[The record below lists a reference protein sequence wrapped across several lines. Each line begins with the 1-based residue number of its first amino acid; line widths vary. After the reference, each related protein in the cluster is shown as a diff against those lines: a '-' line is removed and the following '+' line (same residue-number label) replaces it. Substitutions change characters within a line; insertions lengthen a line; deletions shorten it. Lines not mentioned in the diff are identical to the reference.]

1 MDVNKFFSE
10 LDKLFAENKISQVG
24 EYMDKALSEA
34 NEEKDA
40 GAMLT
45 IYNEQIGFYRT
56 TGEHEKALYYCEQAE
71 KLSCSM
77 GIQETIP
84 YATTLL
90 NIATENRA
98 AGRTG
103 QAFGYYDKV
112 LEIYKKNLQ
121 PDDMLFASYY
131 NNLALACQEIQDYGR
146 AVDNLRKALDIA
158 KSHPDAGVEIATTYA
173 NLGESLIRAGE
184 IDEAVANLQEAI
196 KLFETMEEFGTHYS
210 AALSG
215 MAEACYRKGDYDS
228 SVSYFEKAA
237 QEIYNIYGECESYK
251 IIIGNLQAVKKA
263 RTNKTERNM
272 L

>member
-1 MDVNKFFSE
+1 
-10 LDKLFAENKISQVG
+10 
-24 EYMDKALSEA
+24 
-34 NEEKDA
+34 
-40 GAMLT
+40 
-45 IYNEQIGFYRT
+45 
-56 TGEHEKALYYCEQAE
+56 
-71 KLSCSM
+71 
-77 GIQETIP
+77 
-84 YATTLL
+84 
-90 NIATENRA
+90 
-98 AGRTG
+98 
-103 QAFGYYDKV
+103 
-112 LEIYKKNLQ
+112 
-121 PDDMLFASYY
+121 
-131 NNLALACQEIQDYGR
+131 
-146 AVDNLRKALDIA
+146 VDNLRKALDIA
-158 KSHPDAGVEIATTYA
+158 KNHPDAGVEIATTYA

-237 QEIYNIYGECESYK
+237 KEIYNIYGECESYK